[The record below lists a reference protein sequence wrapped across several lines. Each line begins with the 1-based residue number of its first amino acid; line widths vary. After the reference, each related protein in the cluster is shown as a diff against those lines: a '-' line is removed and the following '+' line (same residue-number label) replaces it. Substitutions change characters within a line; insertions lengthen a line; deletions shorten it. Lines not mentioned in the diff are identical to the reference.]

1 MHASTQVVEAATE
14 DYPEIHDLLNRF
26 RTLKEANRDLTL
38 AQIRDEGENEAL
50 RDEYGGYT
58 KARANEMLDGNN
70 HVSGLQKDLERGVH
84 EAYLL
89 QVRQLAQ
96 AMMVPAVWLLAAG
109 SYAAASRCNLLYGS
123 TAA

>member
-1 MHASTQVVEAATE
+1 VEAATE

-70 HVSGLQKDLERGVH
+70 HVSGLQKNLERGVH

-89 QVRQLAQ
+89 QVMLLTLRIATNPCIDCVLRVLQGLT
-96 AMMVPAVWLLAAG
+96 MRTCTYRAVA
-109 SYAAASRCNLLYGS
+109 
-123 TAA
+123 